1 MSQDSQFT
9 PRYLPLGDLR
19 TLSALNIVIVS
30 CLASLALR
38 EPCAAA
44 QVQSIVVILC
54 GVALVT
60 QPPFLF
66 GHREL
71 EAEGGESTLAQHGET
86 YQIVVGVVLVGTV
99 FQVSK
104 TKRYEDLYWEKLSC
118 CLGSLLKNSGKLYS
132 MIAPLYLLSA
142 LQQ

>member
-66 GHREL
+66 GHKEL
-71 EAEGGESTLAQHGET
+71 GASSAHGET

-99 FQVSK
+99 FQVRGK
-104 TKRYEDLYWEKLSC
+104 QKKNCE
-118 CLGSLLKNSGKLYS
+118 GLLE
-132 MIAPLYLLSA
+132 
-142 LQQ
+142 